1 MKKLSLFVAV
11 MLLPV
16 AISAQ
21 VIIGGAL
28 DFSAFGGKTVTTTE
42 DFDGIT
48 KDPTYF
54 SFGIAPKV
62 GYVINDKWE
71 VGLGINLGYRQEMN
85 YFTATNEEGDT
96 QEALKDYKNSQF
108 KWAIEPYARYCLV
121 DVNGFGVWIEGLVS
135 LGSYTPG
142 KTTYYAVEYDD
153 IEYRSESD
161 AKKANK
167 KNPDYKYSCFD
178 GGFYVQPVLTYA
190 INDNWRFESTLNFM
204 GLNISGSTK
213 KESMDKGDSWTKSSD
228 FDFGLSV
235 LKGDYLT
242 VGFVYSF

>member
-21 VIIGGAL
+21 VIIGGSI
-28 DFSAFGGKTVTTTE
+28 DFSASSSKTVTTSE
-42 DFDGIT
+42 NFDGIQKNGT
-48 KDPTYF
+48 NF
-54 SFGIAPKV
+54 GFGIAPKV
-62 GYVINDKWE
+62 GYVIDGKWE
-71 VGLGINLGYRQEMN
+71 VGLGINLGYDQTMN
-85 YFTATNEEGDT
+85 YVSLKNEEGDT
-96 QEALKDYKNSQF
+96 EEALKDYKKSQF

-153 IEYRSESD
+153 NEYRSESE
-161 AKKANK
+161 AKKMNK

-204 GLNISGSTK
+204 GLNISGYTQ
-213 KESMDKGDSWTKSSD
+213 KESLDKGDSWTKYSV

>member
-1 MKKLSLFVAV
+1 MKKLFSYVA
-11 MLLPV
+11 MLLLPV
-16 AISAQ
+16 AVSAQ
-21 VIIGGAL
+21 VIVGGAI
-28 DFSAFGGKTVTTTE
+28 DFSASSGKTVTTTE
-42 DFDGIT
+42 ESDGIT
-48 KDPTYF
+48 KDPTNF

-62 GYVINDKWE
+62 GYVINEKWE
-71 VGLGINLGYRQEMN
+71 VGLGINLGYSQDMN
-85 YFTATNEEGDT
+85 YFTATNKEGDT
-96 QEALKDYKNSQF
+96 QEALKDYKTSNF

-135 LGSYTPG
+135 LGSCTPG
-142 KTTYYAVEYDD
+142 KRTEYAMEYDD
-153 IEYRSESD
+153 TEYRSESD

-167 KNPDYKYSCFD
+167 KNPDYKHSRFD

-190 INDNWRFESTLNFM
+190 INDNWRFESTLNCM
-204 GLNISGSTK
+204 GLNISGYTK
-213 KESMDKGDSWTKSSD
+213 KESMDKGDSWTKSSE

>member
-11 MLLPV
+11 ILLPM

-21 VIIGGAL
+21 VIIGGAI
-28 DFSAFGGKTVTTTE
+28 DFSASSSKTVTTTE

-48 KDPTYF
+48 KSPTNF
-54 SFGIAPKV
+54 GFGIAPKV
-62 GYVINDKWE
+62 GYIINEKWE
-71 VGLGINLGYRQEMN
+71 VGLGINLGYNQNM
-85 YFTATNEEGDT
+85 YYQTFTNEDGDT
-96 QEALKDYKNSQF
+96 QEALKDYKQSQF
-108 KWAIEPYARYCLV
+108 SWALEPYARYCLV

-135 LGSYTPG
+135 LGSDCTP
-142 KTTYYAVEYDD
+142 KATYYEMEYDGE
-153 IEYRSESD
+153 EYRSKSE
-161 AKKANK
+161 AKKMNK
-167 KNPDYKYSCFD
+167 KNPDYKYSDFT

-204 GLNISGSTK
+204 GLNIYGYTT
-213 KESMDKGDSWTKSSD
+213 KESMDKGDSWTKNSY